1 MEIRFRQREAI
12 LTDGDLDIAT
22 IIKLQAMKI
31 TVMLLSQPTDMA
43 IISSFIFN
51 QIVLLCSR
59 IQHTFFSKAIE
70 YVKSQLLT
78 RKPHRQNTSSVCDPL
93 L

>member
-1 MEIRFRQREAI
+1 METPFRQREAI

-22 IIKLQAMKI
+22 IIELQAMKI
-31 TVMLLSQPTDMA
+31 TVMLLAQPTDMA
-43 IISSFIFN
+43 IISSFVFN

-59 IQHTFFSKAIE
+59 IQHTFFSKGLE
-70 YVKSQLLT
+70 YIKSQLLA
-78 RKPHRQNTSSVCDPL
+78 RKATSADTSSVCNPL